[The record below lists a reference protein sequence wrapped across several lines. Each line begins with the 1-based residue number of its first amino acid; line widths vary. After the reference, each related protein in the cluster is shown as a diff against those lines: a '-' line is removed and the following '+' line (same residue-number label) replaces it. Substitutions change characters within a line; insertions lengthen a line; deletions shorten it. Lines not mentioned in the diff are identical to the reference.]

1 VPSPEASVVVVG
13 AANVDLAGHALQT
26 ARLGDSS
33 PGTVT
38 WAPGGVARNVAA
50 RLAALLPGRA
60 VRLVSVVGRDAWGRQ
75 LLAATRA
82 AGVDVGGC
90 VVLPGHATSMYLSLH
105 QPDGELLAAV
115 NAMQVIDQL
124 GPARLRR
131 EAAAL
136 QRAPAWV
143 LDANPGDEALAWLR
157 QHRRATAPGVPVF
170 ADAVSVAKCERLRP
184 WLPALHTLKV
194 NRAEAECLSGLP
206 AGSAA
211 QAERVARGLL
221 QQGVHQVALSRGAQG
236 LLLARAVRAGLPQYH
251 HEPALP
257 VRVHSVTGAGDAMM
271 AALVHAHL
279 QRWPLARAASFAA
292 CAAACALGSNA
303 ADDAPDA
310 RAVWRRRQ
318 RGANDLETR

>member
-1 VPSPEASVVVVG
+1 MPSPEAPVVVVG
-13 AANVDLAGHALQT
+13 AANVDLAAHALQS
-26 ARLGDSS
+26 ARLGDSN

-50 RLAALLPGRA
+50 RLAALLPRRA
-60 VRLVSVVGRDAWGRQ
+60 VRLVSAVGRDAWGRQ

-90 VVLPGHATSMYLSLH
+90 VALKDHATSMYLSLH

-115 NAMQVIDQL
+115 NAMQVIDRL

-136 QRAPAWV
+136 QRAAAWV
-143 LDANPGDEALAWLR
+143 LDANLGDEALAWLR
-157 QHRRATAPGVPVF
+157 QHRRDTAPGVPVF
-170 ADAVSVAKCERLRP
+170 ADAVSVAKCERLRG

-194 NRAEAECLSGLP
+194 NRAEAECLSGLR
-206 AGSAA
+206 AGNRPEVERAA
-211 QAERVARGLL
+211 RWFLA
-221 QQGVHQVALSRGAQG
+221 QGAQQVALSRGAQG
-236 LLLARAVRAGLPQYH
+236 LLLARAVRGGPPQYH

-257 VRVHSVTGAGDAMM
+257 ARVRSVTGAGDAMM

-279 QRWPLARAASFAA
+279 ERWPLSRAAGFAVS
-292 CAAACALGSNA
+292 AAACALESHA
-303 ADDAPDA
+303 ADEAPDA

-318 RGANDLETR
+318 RGDNDLEIR